1 MAKHENMKLL
11 QERKAVL
18 QTELA
23 AAQARLH
30 EVEGL
35 IRAMGGETGP
45 EPSRAATIIDRI
57 ERIRRGELN
66 NIVLSL
72 YEQAAETGLSTAECV
87 AAASKIG
94 TPLKATSVSSLLSRL
109 KSDGVLMYDGER
121 YRLKRFAGPR
131 SAAV

>member
-1 MAKHENMKLL
+1 MTKHENMKLL

-30 EVEGL
+30 EVESL
-35 IRAMGGETGP
+35 IRLMGGETAP
-45 EPSRAATIIDRI
+45 EPSRAATILD
-57 ERIRRGELN
+57 RIRRGDLN

-72 YEQAAETGLSTAECV
+72 YDQAAEAGLSTAECV
-87 AAASKIG
+87 AAASKAG

-131 SAAV
+131 HVAS